1 MDRRQLLFFRIDSK
15 IAERAHRMAAQRGM
29 DLPDVLRM
37 MLTKAVRIG
46 NFSIDQDSA
55 VQARAQE
62 EEPFD
67 AYEPRYWA
75 EARPHLDA
83 EMALA
88 VLHQA
93 IAQRTTELEEASASR
108 EPDLDQV
115 EQLRDERDGAIALL
129 ASFDPEDGE
138 MVSAV
143 LERFTSDAQPG
154 GPAENSEDGEEPT

>member
-1 MDRRQLLFFRIDSK
+1 MDRSQLLFFRINSK

-46 NFSIDQDSA
+46 NFSIDQDGA
-55 VQARAQE
+55 GQAPGQE

-93 IAQRTTELEEASASR
+93 IAQRTTELEEVSASR

-115 EQLRDERDGAIALL
+115 EQLGDERDGAIALL

-143 LERFTSDAQPG
+143 LERFSPG
-154 GPAENSEDGEEPT
+154 ARPGPPSADLDPEEPA